1 MRWWPLTGSGID
13 NFGVDGSWL
22 EGPEPVLGPGD
33 IRARVEAVTICASDA
48 KMVRLGS
55 DYPLFGHRDLRR
67 DPACLGHEL
76 ALRVAA
82 TGRDVPHDI
91 VPSLRVGVQ
100 PDIYK
105 GGRRACI
112 GVNVPGGLADT
123 ILLGPDVLDSDS
135 GALVFPVPTNLS
147 RAATALLE
155 PLGCIEGAF
164 RGWGRDAIKT
174 CGRLVVLCAEPGVE
188 WVMDHPI
195 PAARIDLIGLTTA
208 QWETAGGPPHGS
220 PTSPAEALADCSS
233 IDDLLVLGRADRT
246 MVGAFY
252 DRLTSGGTLIW
263 LALGAVEATVPV
275 DLAHFHYGK
284 LTHRGVQSPRLSK
297 AFARPLRYGYK
308 PGGHALVFG
317 ASGPMGRVHL
327 MRAIEASD
335 GPKTLVAVARRADK
349 LAGLLSDLAPL
360 TALHD
365 RRLIGLALDEGGN
378 WPRTLSATAPDG
390 FDEVIVVAPGEEPM
404 RMALPFAAPGG
415 LIIGFAGTKTGEI
428 VDLPLG
434 RTVTEG
440 LTITASSGS
449 TVADQQEVIAR
460 TLAGQLSPERLIA
473 AVGGFPA
480 ARDALA
486 AVLAGRFSG
495 KIMILPGLDWPLMTL
510 PELFDARPDLKPL
523 AGPGLTWSKAIE
535 DAILD
540 G

>member
-1 MRWWPLTGSGID
+1 MRWWPLTGSGIES
-13 NFGVDGSWL
+13 FGVDGSWV
-22 EGPEPVLGPGD
+22 EGPEPALGPGE
-33 IRARVEAVTICASDA
+33 IRAEVEAVTICASDA

-55 DYPLFGHRDLRR
+55 DYPLFGQRDLRR

-82 TGRDVPHDI
+82 TGRGVQQDMVPG
-91 VPSLRVGVQ
+91 LRVGVQ

-105 GGRRACI
+105 AGHRVCI
-112 GVNVPGGLADT
+112 GVNLPGGLADA
-123 ILLGPDVLDSDS
+123 ILLGPDILESDN
-135 GALVFPVPTNLS
+135 GALVVPGPAGLS

-164 RGWGRDAIKT
+164 RGWGRDAIKRG
-174 CGRLVVLCAEPGVE
+174 GRLVVVCADPGAG

-195 PAARIDLIGLTTA
+195 PPGRIDLIGLSA
-208 QWETAGGPPHGS
+208 ARWEGAGGPAHGR
-220 PTSPAEALADCSS
+220 TISPAEALADPAP
-233 IDDLLVLGRADRT
+233 IDDLLVLGDADRAT
-246 MVGAFY
+246 VGAFY
-252 DRLTSGGTLIW
+252 DRLTSGGTFIW
-263 LALGAVEATVPV
+263 LALGAVGATVPV

-284 LTHRGVQSPRLSK
+284 LTHRGVRSPRLSA
-297 AFARPLRYGYK
+297 AFARALRYGYK
-308 PGGHALVFG
+308 PGGDALVFG

-327 MRAIEASD
+327 MRAIEASE
-335 GPKTLVAVARRADK
+335 GPGTLVAVARRADK
-349 LAGLLSDLAPL
+349 LAALLSDLAPL
-360 TALHD
+360 AAPRN
-365 RRLIGLALDEGGN
+365 RRLIGLALDEGGD
-378 WPRTLSATAPDG
+378 WRSRLGAIAPGG

-415 LIIGFAGTKTGEI
+415 LVIGFAGTKAGEI

-434 RTVTEG
+434 RMVNEG

-460 TLAGQLSPERLIA
+460 TLGGELSPERLIA

-495 KIMILPGLDWPLMTL
+495 KIMIMPGLDWPLMTL
-510 PELFDARPDLKPL
+510 PELFEARPDLKPL

>member
-1 MRWWPLTGSGID
+1 MRWWPLTGAGIESLGI
-13 NFGVDGSWL
+13 NGSWL
-22 EGPEPVLGPGD
+22 EGPEPALGPGE
-33 IRARVEAVTICASDA
+33 IRAVVEAVTICASDA

-82 TGRDVPHDI
+82 TGRNVHQDMAPG
-91 VPSLRVGVQ
+91 LRVGVQ
-100 PDIYK
+100 PDVYK

-112 GVNVPGGLADT
+112 GVNLPGGLADAIVLGAD
-123 ILLGPDVLDSDS
+123 ILESDN
-135 GALVFPVPTNLS
+135 GALVFPVPAGLS

-164 RGWGRDAIKT
+164 RGWGRDAIKPG
-174 CGRLVVLCAEPGVE
+174 GRLVVVCADPDAG

-195 PAARIDLIGLTTA
+195 PAARIDLIGLTA
-208 QWETAGGPPHGS
+208 VQWEMAGGPAHGS
-220 PTSPAEALADCSS
+220 ATSPVEALADPAP
-233 IDDLLVLGRADRT
+233 IDDLLVLGDADRAT
-246 MVGAFY
+246 VGAFY

-284 LTHRGVQSPRLSK
+284 LTHLGARSPRLSA
-297 AFARPLRYGYK
+297 AFARALRYGYK
-308 PGGHALVFG
+308 SGGQALVFG

-327 MRAIEASD
+327 TRALEASD
-335 GPKTLVAVARRADK
+335 GPATLVAVARRADK
-349 LAGLLSDLAPL
+349 LAALLSDLAPL
-360 TALHD
+360 AAPRD
-365 RRLIGLALDEGGN
+365 RRLIGLALDEGGD
-378 WPRTLSATAPDG
+378 WRSRLGAIAPGG

-415 LIIGFAGTKTGEI
+415 LVIGFAGTKAGEI

-434 RTVTEG
+434 RMVTEG

-480 ARDALA
+480 ARDSLA

-495 KIMILPGLDWPLMTL
+495 KIMIMPGLDWPLMTL

-535 DAILD
+535 DAILE